1 MMSGNFI
8 RMICHFFILM
18 LSIIVTFKVWIDITH
33 LESTI
38 GDNKV
43 CYKNVRSVRVLS
55 FNMFMRSWCFG
66 DNKNKRLDVF
76 INNYLKDFDIVCLQ
90 EMFGVFTFRC
100 HRLIKIAKKMGFKYS
115 VVPLNPS
122 LSSKK
127 VIDSGLVVLSRYNIL
142 EYKFIPYKDCIYVD
156 KYAEKGFQH
165 CKISINGY
173 IIDLINTHI
182 QASYKIDD
190 IIGDRV
196 KFLQI
201 EQLGKYIEKCNNP
214 LVCGDMNC
222 DGNNRIY
229 LCLLKLLKFTER
241 SDLIRFFCKGK
252 IRPFTTYCMY
262 DKYSGNEN
270 GSWLEEP
277 VENSICIPQSID
289 YIFYKNTK
297 YFKCVDAKVNQ
308 FAMENSYVSDHF
320 GVEATFKVK

>member
-1 MMSGNFI
+1 
-8 RMICHFFILM
+8 M
-18 LSIIVTFKVWIDITH
+18 LCIIVTFKVWIDITN
-33 LESTI
+33 LESSVC
-38 GDNKV
+38 DKKV
-43 CYKNVRSVRVLS
+43 YYRDIKSVRVLS

-66 DNKNKRLDVF
+66 DHKNKRLDVF

-100 HRLIKIAKKMGFKYS
+100 HNLIKIAKKMGFKYS
-115 VVPLNPS
+115 VVPSNPS

-127 VIDSGLVVLSRYNIL
+127 LIDSGLVILSRYNIL
-142 EYKFIPYKDCIYVD
+142 EHKFIPYKDSIYVD

-190 IIGDRV
+190 DIGDRV

-222 DGNNRIY
+222 DGNNDKY
-229 LCLLKLLKFTER
+229 GLLLKLLKFKQKN
-241 SDLIRFFCKGK
+241 DLIRLFSKSK

-262 DKYSGNEN
+262 DKETGNET
-270 GSWLEEP
+270 GTWLEDP

-289 YIFYKNTK
+289 YIFYKNTRV
-297 YFKCVDAKVNQ
+297 FKCIDAKVNQ
-308 FAMENSYVSDHF
+308 FAMKNSYVSDHF
-320 GVEATFKVK
+320 GVEATFKLK